1 MFTIAMRSTAWVF
14 AQTTFTRLPICKSG
28 NGTIDSHG
36 RDTPIEHGV
45 SVSTAMWNAWDLT
58 ANLRG
63 IGWNG
68 PQRMHIPAPYFRVE
82 SRLIFILLSL
92 SRVIFLVFTFDAL
105 DRCLRSLGS
114 NTFGT
119 PTGGTIFDP
128 SLAPLERYM
137 KSSIITLITGIITYI
152 VIEAVYQ
159 LHAALFT
166 ILFQQH
172 PSQWPPLFD
181 SPLLSTSLASF
192 WGRRWHQLF
201 RECFVVIGSK
211 PMERYLGRVGGVLGA
226 FTLSGVLHDAG
237 MRGMGRGA
245 DTVPVVGF
253 FVMHG
258 VGVLI
263 EYAWKQTTGRRVGG
277 AIGFLWVYFMFIL
290 SGHLVTDVWARRGL
304 LGSEFYLEAY
314 RPTTLFLNCISQ
326 GKWRL

>member
-1 MFTIAMRSTAWVF
+1 MFATAMRSTAWVF

-28 NGTIDSHG
+28 NGTVDGHDG
-36 RDTPIEHGV
+36 NTPIEHGV
-45 SVSTAMWNAWDLT
+45 SVSTAMWNAWDLI

-68 PQRMHIPAPYFRVE
+68 PRRMHIPAPYFLVE
-82 SRLIFILLSL
+82 SRPIFVLLSL
-92 SRVIFLVFTFDAL
+92 SRAIFLILVFDAL
-105 DRCLRSLGS
+105 GRCLRSLGP

-137 KSSIITLITGIITYI
+137 KSSIITLITGSGIYLA
-152 VIEAVYQ
+152 IETGYQ

-181 SPLLSTSLASF
+181 SPFLSTSLTSF

-201 RECFVVIGSK
+201 RECFVVVGSK

-226 FTLSGVLHDAG
+226 FTVSGVLHDVG
-237 MRGMGRGA
+237 MRGMGM
-245 DTVPVVGF
+245 DTDTLPVAGF

-258 VGVLI
+258 IGVI
-263 EYAWKQTTGRRVGG
+263 MEYAWKQTTGRRVGG
-277 AIGFLWVYFMFIL
+277 VIGFLWVYFGFVL
-290 SGHLVTDVWARRGL
+290 SGHLVADVWARRGL
-304 LGSEFYLEAY
+304 LGSEFYPEAY
-314 RPTTLFLNCISQ
+314 RPTTLFLNWISQ
-326 GKWRL
+326 GKGQ